1 MRPKIIIDDKIPF
14 IRGAFE
20 KVADVEYI
28 TGAKISAEDLKN
40 ADALITR
47 TRTKCNEKILKGS
60 KVKFIASATIGFDH
74 IDREFCKENGIEWT
88 NAPGCNSGSVLQYV
102 LSTLFAWEKKDNFSI
117 KDKTI
122 GIVGVGNVGSKIA
135 SACEF
140 LGMKVLKND
149 PPRVD
154 AASMS
159 AATRWIQPDGE
170 NLKEFCSLEKIIK
183 EADIITFH
191 TPLNR
196 DGKYKTVHL
205 ADNDFFTK
213 LSESDKD
220 HFIINTSRG
229 PVIDNSAL
237 REALK
242 ADKKLHACMDVW
254 ENEPNINLEL
264 LELCDFA
271 SSHIAGYSADGKA
284 NGTRKAVQS
293 VSKFLN
299 LGLDSWEPTKPKHDS
314 PLFIDSERNIE
325 EIIRELQLS
334 CYDIAFDTKLIKE
347 QPEEFEFHRGNYRIR
362 RELFTFPVS
371 CQNEEMS
378 CKISQFIKKISF

>member
-1 MRPKIIIDDKIPF
+1 MRPKIIIDDKVPF

-28 TGAKISAEDLKN
+28 TGAKISAEDLKD

-74 IDREFCKENGIEWT
+74 IDREFCRENGIEWT

-102 LSTLFAWEKKDNFSI
+102 LSTLFAWEKKYNFSI
-117 KDKTI
+117 KGKTI

-154 AASMS
+154 
-159 AATRWIQPDGE
+159 TEGLTD
-170 NLKEFCSLEKIIK
+170 FCELDQIIE

-205 ADNDFFTK
+205 ADNDFFAK

-254 ENEPNINLEL
+254 ENEPNIDLEL
-264 LELCDFA
+264 LKLCDFA

-299 LGLDSWEPTKPKHDS
+299 LGLDDWEPTKPEHDS
-314 PLFIDSERNIE
+314 PLSIDSEKNIE

-347 QPEEFEFHRGNYRIR
+347 QPEEFESHRGNYRIR
-362 RELFTFPVS
+362 RELFTFPLKCTDDVFLYKVREILS
-371 CQNEEMS
+371 N
-378 CKISQFIKKISF
+378 ISF